1 MKRQITSFVL
11 KTKRNILGER
21 RRGTPIPPPTNRT
34 VGGYVT
40 GSFYEWANQL
50 NVSTKFSKDQ
60 AVFMG

>member
-11 KTKRNILGER
+11 KTKRNILGKR

-40 GSFYEWANQL
+40 KSFYEWADQL
-50 NVSTKFSKDQ
+50 NVSTKFKKDQ